1 MEKLI
6 TFIAASRLPF
16 LLVEHPEFRALIEM
30 ARLAP
35 TMPEIPSAFTVRR
48 HLREIVEQRQCT
60 LLRKL
65 PQGAKLSIA
74 LDCWTS
80 PFRQSFMAVTGYF
93 LDQEWNYRE
102 ILLGFE
108 PLYGSHTGA
117 YLSTV
122 LLNLLE
128 KHEVTNRVVT
138 ITTDNASNNGTML
151 GSLQGAIETLE
162 LPSHIPV
169 VRIPCIA
176 HVIQLSLKELLGQM
190 DANPRNDREE
200 MEWVEGGTRARQ
212 DNRKI
217 VVTLN
222 KVCTSRATLI
232 SYTNYSV
239 IF

>member
-1 MEKLI
+1 MERLI
-6 TFIAASRLPF
+6 TFITASRLPF
-16 LLVEHPEFRALIEM
+16 LLIEHPEFRALIEM

-35 TMPEIPSAFTVRR
+35 SMPEIPSAFTVRR
-48 HLREIVEQRQCT
+48 HLREIVEQRQYT

-65 PQGAKLSIA
+65 PQGAKLSVA

-80 PFRQSFMAVTGYF
+80 PFRQSFIAVTGYF

-128 KHEVTNRVVT
+128 KHEITNRVLT
-138 ITTDNASNNGTML
+138 ITTDNASNNSTL
-151 GSLQGAIETLE
+151 LDSLQEAVGCLE
-162 LPSHIPV
+162 LPSHIPI

-176 HVIQLSLKELLGQM
+176 HVIQLSLKELLSQM
-190 DANPRNDREE
+190 DANPQNDREE
-200 MEWVEGGTRARQ
+200 MEWADEGTDTITGARQ
-212 DNRKI
+212 ENTKI
-217 VVTLN
+217 VATLN
-222 KVCTSRATLI
+222 KV
-232 SYTNYSV
+232 
-239 IF
+239 